1 MKVKEFALMDIRMD
15 RLKIVGGLIE
25 RMCQHYD
32 NPPKVIMTDDLK
44 TAVEG
49 ADYVVTQFRVGL
61 LPARAK
67 DERIGLRHGY
77 IGQETTGPGGFAK
90 ALRTIPVILEIAEM
104 MKKYAP
110 GAKLI
115 NFTNPSGIITE
126 AVARYTDVP
135 VVGLCN
141 CPITAFMRTKK
152 HMGWENDD
160 VFFDYFG
167 LNHLAFIKG
176 LYLNGKD
183 VTDEAFEKILDHPNC
198 DEMLGYAFN
207 KRQAL
212 AMRVL
217 PVSYLQYYFHQKEL
231 YEKIS
236 SQEKTRGESLIE
248 VDKQLLKDYSDP
260 NLTTKPAGLSLRG
273 GAWYSEAAVSLI
285 NSMETNDG
293 AIHFVCVPNHGCIQ
307 GLDDM
312 AVVEVPAVVKGDCL
326 RTLNVGKMPAAI
338 DGLVKHVKAYESLTV
353 KAGAERSADDALLAL
368 ISHPFI
374 RSVNDAEAILDD
386 IILQRRVRRISQ
398 RAGHHPG
405 LEGKWIDRRD
415 RLHRDVCLE
424 PHPQIHME
432 LRLCLQCAHPDR
444 LRRHV
449 RLGTRCLFHRLP
461 VHLHTD
467 DLDVPPSL

>member
-1 MKVKEFALMDIRMD
+1 MKELKICVIGAGSTYSPELIDGFFNRQDKMKVKEFALMDIHME
-15 RLKIVGGLIE
+15 RLEIVGGLIQ
-25 RMCQHYD
+25 RMCQHYE
-32 NPPKVIMTDDLK
+32 NPPKVTMTDDLK
-44 TAVEG
+44 TAIEG

-67 DERIGLRHGY
+67 DERVGLRHGY

-104 MKKYAP
+104 MKRYAP

-126 AVARYTDVP
+126 AVSRYTDVP

-141 CPITAFMRTKK
+141 CPITTFKRTAKN
-152 HMGWENDD
+152 MGWENED

-176 LYLNGKD
+176 IYVNGRD
-183 VTDEAFEKILDHPNC
+183 VTDETFKKILDHPNC
-198 DEMLGYAFN
+198 EEMLGYPFH

-212 AMRVL
+212 AMRLL

-236 SQEKTRGESLIE
+236 SQEKTRGELLIE
-248 VDKQLLKDYSDP
+248 VDRQLLKDYSDP
-260 NLTTKPAGLSLRG
+260 NLTTKPAGLSQRG

-293 AIHFVCVPNHGCIQ
+293 ATHFVCVPNKGCIE

-312 AVVEVPAVVKGDCL
+312 AVVEIPAVVSGD
-326 RTLNVGKMPAAI
+326 RISAFHVGKMPDAI
-338 DGLVKHVKAYESLTV
+338 DGLVKHVKAYESLAV
-353 KAGAERSADDALLAL
+353 KAGAEQSADTALLAL
-368 ISHPFI
+368 ISHPFM
-374 RSVNDAEAILDD
+374 RSANDAEAILND
-386 IILQRRVRRISQ
+386 IM
-398 RAGHHPG
+398 
-405 LEGKWIDRRD
+405 LE
-415 RLHRDVCLE
+415 HAE
-424 PHPQIHME
+424 Y
-432 LRLCLQCAHPDR
+432 
-444 LRRHV
+444 
-449 RLGTRCLFHRLP
+449 
-461 VHLHTD
+461 VHLH
-467 DLDVPPSL
+467 

>member
-1 MKVKEFALMDIRMD
+1 MKELKICVIGAGSTYSPELIDGFFNRQDKMKVKEFALMDIHME
-15 RLKIVGGLIE
+15 RLEIVGGLIQ
-25 RMCQHYD
+25 RMCQHYE
-32 NPPKVIMTDDLK
+32 NPPKVTMTADLK
-44 TAVEG
+44 TAIEG

-104 MKKYAP
+104 MKRYAP

-126 AVARYTDVP
+126 AVSRYTDVP

-141 CPITAFMRTKK
+141 CPITTFKRTAKN
-152 HMGWENDD
+152 MGWENED

-176 LYLNGKD
+176 IYVNGRD
-183 VTDEAFEKILDHPNC
+183 VTDETFEKILDHPNC
-198 DEMLGYAFN
+198 EEMLGYPFH

-212 AMRVL
+212 AMRLL

-236 SQEKTRGESLIE
+236 SQEKTRGELLIE
-248 VDKQLLKDYSDP
+248 VDRQLLKDYSDP
-260 NLTTKPAGLSLRG
+260 NLTTKPAGLSQRG

-293 AIHFVCVPNHGCIQ
+293 ATHFVCVPNKGCIE

-312 AVVEVPAVVKGDCL
+312 AVVEIPAVVSGD
-326 RTLNVGKMPAAI
+326 RISAFHVGKMPDAI
-338 DGLVKHVKAYESLTV
+338 DGLVKHVKAYESLAV
-353 KAGAERSADDALLAL
+353 KAGAEQSADTALLAL
-368 ISHPFI
+368 ISHPFM
-374 RSVNDAEAILDD
+374 RSANDAEAILND
-386 IILQRRVRRISQ
+386 IM
-398 RAGHHPG
+398 
-405 LEGKWIDRRD
+405 LE
-415 RLHRDVCLE
+415 HAE
-424 PHPQIHME
+424 Y
-432 LRLCLQCAHPDR
+432 
-444 LRRHV
+444 
-449 RLGTRCLFHRLP
+449 
-461 VHLHTD
+461 VHLH
-467 DLDVPPSL
+467 

>member
-1 MKVKEFALMDIRMD
+1 MKELKICVIGAGSTYSPELIDGFFNRQDKMTVKEFALMDIHME
-15 RLKIVGGLIE
+15 RLEIVGGLIQ

-32 NPPKVIMTDDLK
+32 NPPKVTLTDDLR
-44 TAVEG
+44 TAIEG

-67 DERIGLRHGY
+67 DERIGLKHGY

-90 ALRTIPVILEIAEM
+90 ALRTIPVILEIADI
-104 MKKYAP
+104 MKQYAP
-110 GAKLI
+110 GARLI

-126 AVARYTDVP
+126 AVSRYTDVP

-141 CPITAFMRTKK
+141 CPITTFKRTAKN
-152 HMGWENDD
+152 MGWENED

-176 LYLNGKD
+176 IYLNGKD
-183 VTDEAFEKILDHPNC
+183 VTDETFEKILDHPNC
-198 DEMLGYAFN
+198 GEMLGYPFH

-212 AMRVL
+212 AMRIL

-236 SQEKTRGESLIE
+236 SQEKTRGELLID
-248 VDKQLLKDYSDP
+248 VDRQLLKDYSDP
-260 NLTTKPAGLSLRG
+260 NLTTKPAGLSQRG

-293 AIHFVCVPNHGCIQ
+293 ATHFICVPNKGCIE

-312 AVVEVPAVVKGDCL
+312 AVVEIPAVVSGD
-326 RTLNVGKMPAAI
+326 RISTFHVGKMPDAI

-353 KAGAERSADDALLAL
+353 KAGAERSADMALLAL
-368 ISHPFI
+368 NSHPFM
-374 RSVNDAEAILDD
+374 RSANDAEAILND
-386 IILQRRVRRISQ
+386 IILEHQEYI
-398 RAGHHPG
+398 
-405 LEGKWIDRRD
+405 
-415 RLHRDVCLE
+415 
-424 PHPQIHME
+424 
-432 LRLCLQCAHPDR
+432 
-444 LRRHV
+444 
-449 RLGTRCLFHRLP
+449 
-461 VHLHTD
+461 HLH
-467 DLDVPPSL
+467 

>member
-1 MKVKEFALMDIRMD
+1 MKELKICVIGAGSTYSPELIDGFFNRQDKMKVKEFALMDIRMD

-160 VFFDYFG
+160 VFFGYFG

-176 LYLNGKD
+176 IYLNGKD

-386 IILQRRVRRISQ
+386 IIREHAEYI
-398 RAGHHPG
+398 
-405 LEGKWIDRRD
+405 
-415 RLHRDVCLE
+415 
-424 PHPQIHME
+424 
-432 LRLCLQCAHPDR
+432 
-444 LRRHV
+444 
-449 RLGTRCLFHRLP
+449 
-461 VHLHTD
+461 HLH
-467 DLDVPPSL
+467 

>member
-1 MKVKEFALMDIRMD
+1 MIKITFMGAGSTVFARNVLGDCMCTPALRESEIALYDIDEKRLEDSRIILSAINHNVNED
-15 RLKIVGGLIE
+15 RAVIKTYLGAENRKDALRDADFVVNAIQVGGYEPCTVTDFEI
-25 RMCQHYD
+25 
-32 NPPKVIMTDDLK
+32 PKKYGIKQTIADTLGIGGIM
-44 TAVEG
+44 
-49 ADYVVTQFRVGL
+49 R
-61 LPARAK
+61 
-67 DERIGLRHGY
+67 
-77 IGQETTGPGGFAK
+77 

-176 LYLNGKD
+176 IYLNGKD

-312 AVVEVPAVVKGDCL
+312 AVGEVPAVVKGDCL

-386 IILQRRVRRISQ
+386 IIREHAEYI
-398 RAGHHPG
+398 
-405 LEGKWIDRRD
+405 
-415 RLHRDVCLE
+415 
-424 PHPQIHME
+424 
-432 LRLCLQCAHPDR
+432 
-444 LRRHV
+444 
-449 RLGTRCLFHRLP
+449 
-461 VHLHTD
+461 HLH
-467 DLDVPPSL
+467 

>member
-1 MKVKEFALMDIRMD
+1 MKELKICVIGAGSTYSPELIDGFFNRQDKMKVKEFALMDIHME
-15 RLKIVGGLIE
+15 RLEIVGGLIQ
-25 RMCQHYD
+25 RMCQHYE
-32 NPPKVIMTDDLK
+32 NPPKVTMTDDLK
-44 TAVEG
+44 TAIEG

-104 MKKYAP
+104 MKRYAP

-126 AVARYTDVP
+126 AVSRYTDVP

-141 CPITAFMRTKK
+141 CPITTFKRTAKN
-152 HMGWENDD
+152 MGWENED

-176 LYLNGKD
+176 IYVNGRD
-183 VTDEAFEKILDHPNC
+183 VTDETFKKILDHPNC
-198 DEMLGYAFN
+198 EEMLGYPFH

-212 AMRVL
+212 AMRLL

-236 SQEKTRGESLIE
+236 SQEKTRGELLIE
-248 VDKQLLKDYSDP
+248 VDRQLLKDYSDP
-260 NLTTKPAGLSLRG
+260 NLTTKPAGLSQRG

-293 AIHFVCVPNHGCIQ
+293 ATHFVCVPNKGCIE

-312 AVVEVPAVVKGDCL
+312 AVVEIPAVVSGD
-326 RTLNVGKMPAAI
+326 RISAFHVGKMPDAI
-338 DGLVKHVKAYESLTV
+338 DGLVKHVKAYESLAV
-353 KAGAERSADDALLAL
+353 KAGAEQSADTALLAL
-368 ISHPFI
+368 ISHPFM
-374 RSVNDAEAILDD
+374 RSANDAEAILND
-386 IILQRRVRRISQ
+386 IM
-398 RAGHHPG
+398 
-405 LEGKWIDRRD
+405 LE
-415 RLHRDVCLE
+415 HAE
-424 PHPQIHME
+424 Y
-432 LRLCLQCAHPDR
+432 
-444 LRRHV
+444 
-449 RLGTRCLFHRLP
+449 
-461 VHLHTD
+461 VHLH
-467 DLDVPPSL
+467 